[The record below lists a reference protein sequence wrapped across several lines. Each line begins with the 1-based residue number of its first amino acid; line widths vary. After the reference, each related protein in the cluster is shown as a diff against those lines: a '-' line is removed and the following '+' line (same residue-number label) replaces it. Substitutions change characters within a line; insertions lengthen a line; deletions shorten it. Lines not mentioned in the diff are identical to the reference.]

1 MTMPWGAGHRVDR
14 GRRGVRS
21 AAAAVVLS
29 LAAGAASAGEPDD
42 IWRFQCISEEPKAN
56 AVCTTELATSAENG
70 DFVIYF
76 VHNPKSGSP
85 LVVAGEDQNFVET
98 VIKVDKK
105 DPIAA
110 DHCEV
115 GFCYYDLEK
124 SAVLLKQFRR
134 GGRARVTV
142 TAEGLKVIL
151 DKTITLR
158 GFTAAYAQYKS

>member
-1 MTMPWGAGHRVDR
+1 MTIPWGC
-14 GRRGVRS
+14 GRRVERGPRGARS
-21 AAAAVVLS
+21 AGAVVL
-29 LAAGAASAGEPDD
+29 LCLTAGVATAGEPD
-42 IWRFQCISEEPKAN
+42 IWRFQCISEEPKSN
-56 AVCTTELATSAENG
+56 AVCTTELETSTENG

-76 VHNPKSGSP
+76 VHNPKDGSP
-85 LVVAGEDQNFVET
+85 LVVAGEEQDFAET

-115 GFCYYDLEK
+115 GLCYYDLEK

-158 GFTAAYAQYKS
+158 GFTAAFAQFKS